1 MATLS
6 QGRLFF
12 FFLEGSTV
20 LHLLTYQ
27 MVQSNGNYQVPT
39 VCSDSVTGL
48 SNEGQGQM
56 KILEAESSISI
67 TLSFPYIIQNKTI
80 TKL

>member
-1 MATLS
+1 
-6 QGRLFF
+6 
-12 FFLEGSTV
+12 
-20 LHLLTYQ
+20 

-48 SNEGQGQM
+48 SNEGQGQI

>member
-6 QGRLFF
+6 QGRFF
-12 FFLEGSTV
+12 FSSWRGAV

-48 SNEGQGQM
+48 SNEGQGLM
-56 KILEAESSISI
+56 KILEAESSVSI